1 MSLASHHPETPAA
14 DASKLLIRL
23 GLAILM
29 VALPCAGVVT
39 RGAIYVLMPVGA
51 ILILIG
57 AAVGARDHGPRDH
70 GPRHLGAGLIWQAWA
85 AALFLAFWSGL
96 SLVWTPFPAEAI
108 QRCIQLVAPTFLVA
122 LVAAYL
128 SARTQAFDLHLLPV
142 GVALSAVATLFL
154 ALRGADWFLGASEF
168 DDSLFGRSMITSIVL
183 VWPALGALSLSD
195 RWIAAAVLAML
206 VAAVALAG
214 FARFGLAAMGIA
226 AFVFALA
233 MSNPDRMA
241 RVLGWASAC
250 LIFFAPALPLI
261 YRPLVSLTGH
271 PVGPTA
277 ESMLVWADLITSE
290 WARLIT
296 GHGFDAA
303 NRGLSLGYLPELT
316 PRSILF
322 VIWYDLGVIGAAAA
336 AFLMA
341 SIFTLAGRLP
351 PIAAPSILAG
361 LVAILTLAVFGVA
374 AAQIWWMTLIDCAIV
389 AFIILIKG
397 IYRTQRPPAP
407 TQEAPLDLRIE
418 DLNVADVNAAPVRS
432 V

>member
-1 MSLASHHPETPAA
+1 MSIASHHPETPAA

-23 GLAILM
+23 GLTILM
-29 VALPCAGVVT
+29 VALPCAGVVM

-57 AAVGARDHGPRDH
+57 AAVGAPDH
-70 GPRHLGAGLIWQAWA
+70 GPRHLGTALISPAGA

-96 SLVWTPFPAEAI
+96 SLVWTPFQAEASERFI
-108 QRCIQLVAPTFLVA
+108 QIVATTFLVA

-128 SARTQAFDLHLLPV
+128 PARTRAFDLYLLPV

-154 ALRGADWFLGASEF
+154 ALRGPDWFLGASEF
-168 DDSLFGRSMITSIVL
+168 DDSLFGRSMITLIVL
-183 VWPALGALSLSD
+183 VWPALGALSLCE
-195 RWIAAAVLAML
+195 RWIAAAALAML
-206 VAAVALAG
+206 AAAVALAG

-233 MSNPDRMA
+233 MSHPGRMA
-241 RVLGWASAC
+241 RVLGWALAC

-271 PVGPTA
+271 PPGPAA

-290 WARLIT
+290 WPRLIT

-341 SIFTLAGRLP
+341 SLFKLASRLP
-351 PIAAPSILAG
+351 LIAAPSVLAG
-361 LVAILTLAVFGVA
+361 LVAILTLSIFGVA
-374 AAQIWWMTLIDCAIV
+374 AAQIWWVTLIDCAII

-407 TQEAPLDLRIE
+407 TPEELLELQIE
-418 DLNVADVNAAPVRS
+418 DLNVADLNAAPVRS
-432 V
+432 G